1 MFKFV
6 KKTTARTWR
15 GSLILAF
22 VLGQLLVPVAQAQ
35 EETHGGATI
44 QQIDTNNFPEISF
57 FLEAYD
63 SQGNALNNLAESD
76 IRIVEN
82 DLDPIPIDLLQRN
95 EPGFQL
101 ILAYNMAPGL
111 ANSTTTGVSRYQV
124 ITDHILEWLDTRPS
138 SSPDDFS
145 LATDT
150 GLQEIRRADPREFA
164 QALRD
169 YQPDLMN
176 SQPNLT
182 SLLQALDLATDPN
195 LNPLMKR
202 AILYITPQPNLS
214 NISAFPGFIDRAI
227 QQNVPVYV
235 WMVGPA
241 SARESN
247 SSVVEPLVEVAEKTG
262 GQFFLFSGQEDLP
275 DIEDYFRANRF
286 VYQVTYTSAIKSSG
300 FHRIHTIIS
309 QREEEIVSNVETTN
323 LIVQPPN
330 PILINPPLVV
340 ERTWVVDQ
348 SDGRIRDLE
357 PDQVEIEYMFEFPD
371 GHPRIIDSARL
382 FVNGEVVDEVEQSP
396 YDRFIFD
403 LTPYETNQEVLFF
416 VEIEDSL
423 GIIARTQPTV
433 MEITVEPIP
442 LTFWEGLL
450 RLELSPERWIIL
462 ASVLVAGMVLLV
474 AIILVGKRKT
484 FWKEQSAARNRRI
497 DPVTQPV
504 KIKQEDTFSKKSNG
518 QKQTSGK
525 QVDAMLVP
533 VNDSFEPNRQKTV
546 ALDKKEWIIGSDPL
560 QSRLVIANCALDSVH
575 ARLVR
580 RSQGDYWLSDQNSI
594 AGTWVN
600 FTPITTKGVKLRH
613 GDLIHFAKAIY
624 RFELT
629 HPTEDRE
636 IEIITYNQNYDS

>member
-6 KKTTARTWR
+6 NKTTHSWKI
-15 GSLILAF
+15 SLVLAF
-22 VLGQLLVPVAQAQ
+22 VLGILLVPTALAQ
-35 EETHGGATI
+35 EVTSGGATI
-44 QQIDTNNFPEISF
+44 QQINTNNFPEISF

-63 SQGNALNNLAESD
+63 RQGNALNNLAESD

-82 DLDPIPIDLLQRN
+82 DLEPLPIDLLQRN
-95 EPGFQL
+95 EPGYQT
-101 ILAYNMAPGL
+101 ILAYNLAPGL
-111 ANSTTTGVSRYQV
+111 ANSTTTGVSRYQA
-124 ITDHILEWLDTRPS
+124 ITDHILEWLDTRPGS
-138 SSPDDFS
+138 TPDDFS

-150 GLQEIRRADPREFA
+150 GLQEIRRADPQEFA

-241 SARESN
+241 SARGSN
-247 SSVVEPLVEVAEKTG
+247 PSVVEPLVELAEKTG
-262 GQFFLFSGQEDLP
+262 GQFFLFSGQEELP
-275 DIEDYFRANRF
+275 DIEDYFRTNRF
-286 VYQVTYTSAIKSSG
+286 VYQVTFTSAIKSSG
-300 FHRIHTIIS
+300 FHRIRTIIS
-309 QREEEIVSNVETTN
+309 QSEEEIVSNVETAN

-340 ERTWVVDQ
+340 ERAWVVDQ
-348 SDGRIRDLE
+348 RDGRIRDLE
-357 PDQVEIEYMFEFPD
+357 PDQVEIEYMYEFPD
-371 GHPRIIDSARL
+371 GYPRALTSAKL
-382 FVNGEVVDEVEQSP
+382 YVNGEVFQEVDREP
-396 YDRFIFD
+396 FNRFVFD
-403 LTPYETNQEVLFF
+403 LTPYEADQEILFLI
-416 VEIEDSL
+416 EIEDSQ

-433 MEITVEPIP
+433 MEITVEPVP
-442 LTFWEGLL
+442 LTFWEGLM
-450 RLELSPERWIIL
+450 RLELSPDRWIIL

-474 AIILVGKRKT
+474 AIILVGKRKS
-484 FWKEQSAARNRRI
+484 FWKEQSAARNRRT

-504 KIKQEDTFSKKSNG
+504 KIMQEGTNSKKGIG
-518 QKQTSGK
+518 QKQTTGK

-533 VNDSFEPNRQKTV
+533 LNDSFEPNRQKTI
-546 ALDKKEWIIGSDPL
+546 ALDKKEWIIGSDPV
-560 QSRLVIANCALDSVH
+560 QSRLVIANSALDSVH
-575 ARLVR
+575 ARLIR

-636 IEIITYNQNYDS
+636 IQIITYNQKYDS